1 VNEQNITC
9 PKCGEE
15 IKLTESLA
23 APLVEVVRAQY
34 EKKLKEQDRAISER
48 EAAVKRSAEEVERKT
63 ESLDAQIAERVQVQV
78 KAERRLIAAAEA
90 KKAREV
96 LQDQIDE
103 KTRTM
108 DAQNERIENLQGK
121 LKTAQAAEAD
131 LLRKKRELDDAKREL
146 ALKIERGIQD
156 GLDEVRSKT
165 IAETQQK
172 IELELK
178 DRDHKI
184 SELTS
189 QIGDLKRRAEQGSQQ
204 EQGEV
209 LELLLE
215 KKLQA
220 RFPLDIIEPVGKGEP
235 GADILQHVRDD
246 NGQTCG
252 KLLWETKRTKNWQ
265 DGWLSKLRG
274 DQRAAGA
281 DMAVIVSRALPK
293 EVIHF
298 EHVDGIW
305 VSSIACALP
314 IAVALREAL
323 IQVALSRRA
332 GEGQETKVQQVYAY
346 LTGPRFRHHVE
357 AIVEKFTDM
366 QSDLETERRVT
377 TRQWAKREEQI
388 RLVLE
393 ATAGMY
399 GDLQGIAGKSLE
411 EIDALGAG
419 LLLAEGN

>member
-9 PKCGEE
+9 PKCGVQ

-23 APLVEVVRAQY
+23 APLVEAVRVQY
-34 EKKLKEQDRAISER
+34 EKKLKEQDKAIGER
-48 EAAVKRSAEEVERKT
+48 EAAVRRDAEELERKA
-63 ESLDAQIAERVQVQV
+63 ESLDAQITERVQVQLKV
-78 KAERRLIAAAEA
+78 ERRSIAAAEA

-96 LQDQIDE
+96 LQDQMGE
-103 KTRTM
+103 QARTM
-108 DAQNERIENLQGK
+108 DEQNERIESLQEK

-131 LLRKKRELDDAKREL
+131 LLKKKRELDDAKREL
-146 ALKIERGIQD
+146 VLKIERGIQD
-156 GLDEVRSKT
+156 GLDEVRKT
-165 IAETQQK
+165 AALEAEQK
-172 IELELK
+172 LELRLK

-184 SELTS
+184 AELTN
-189 QIGDLKRRAEQGSQQ
+189 QIGDLKRKADQGSQQ

-215 KKLQA
+215 QKLRA
-220 RFPLDIIEPVGKGEP
+220 RFPLDIIDPVEKGES

-246 NGQTCG
+246 SGQVCG
-252 KLLWETKRTKNWQ
+252 TILWESKRTKNWQ
-265 DGWLSKLRG
+265 DSWLVKLRT
-274 DQRAAGA
+274 DQRAAEA
-281 DMAVIVSRALPK
+281 DLAVIVSRALPK
-293 EVIHF
+293 EVTHF
-298 EHVDGIW
+298 EHVDDIW

-314 IAVALREAL
+314 VAVALREAL
-323 IQVALSRRA
+323 IQVAFARRS
-332 GEGQETKVQQVYAY
+332 GEGQETKMQKVYAY
-346 LTGPRFRHHVE
+346 LTGPRFRQHVE

-366 QSDLETERRVT
+366 QEDLEKERKVIT
-377 TRQWAKREEQI
+377 KQWSKREEQI

-393 ATAGMY
+393 ATTGMY

>member
-34 EKKLKEQDRAISER
+34 EKKLKEQDKAISER
-48 EAAVKRSAEEVERKT
+48 EAAVKRSAEELERKT
-63 ESLDAQIAERVQVQV
+63 ESLDAQITERVQVQLKV
-78 KAERRLIAAAEA
+78 ERRSIAAAEA

-103 KTRTM
+103 QARTM
-108 DAQNERIENLQGK
+108 DAQNERIESLQEK

-165 IAETQQK
+165 IAETQQT

-209 LELLLE
+209 LELMLE
-215 KKLQA
+215 Q
-220 RFPLDIIEPVGKGEP
+220 
-235 GADILQHVRDD
+235 
-246 NGQTCG
+246 
-252 KLLWETKRTKNWQ
+252 
-265 DGWLSKLRG
+265 KLRL
-274 DQRAAGA
+274 
-281 DMAVIVSRALPK
+281 VFLST
-293 EVIHF
+293 
-298 EHVDGIW
+298 
-305 VSSIACALP
+305 S
-314 IAVALREAL
+314 
-323 IQVALSRRA
+323 LSR
-332 GEGQETKVQQVYAY
+332 
-346 LTGPRFRHHVE
+346 
-357 AIVEKFTDM
+357 
-366 QSDLETERRVT
+366 
-377 TRQWAKREEQI
+377 
-388 RLVLE
+388 
-393 ATAGMY
+393 
-399 GDLQGIAGKSLE
+399 
-411 EIDALGAG
+411 
-419 LLLAEGN
+419 

>member
-34 EKKLKEQDRAISER
+34 EKKLTEQDKAISER

-78 KAERRLIAAAEA
+78 KAERRSIAAAEA

>member
-34 EKKLKEQDRAISER
+34 EKKLTEQDKAISER

-78 KAERRLIAAAEA
+78 KAERRSIAAAEA

-346 LTGPRFRHHVE
+346 LPGPRFRHHVE

>member
-1 VNEQNITC
+1 
-9 PKCGEE
+9 
-15 IKLTESLA
+15 
-23 APLVEVVRAQY
+23 
-34 EKKLKEQDRAISER
+34 
-48 EAAVKRSAEEVERKT
+48 
-63 ESLDAQIAERVQVQV
+63 VQVQV
-78 KAERRLIAAAEA
+78 KAERRSIAAAEA

>member
-34 EKKLKEQDRAISER
+34 EKKLTEQDKAISER

-78 KAERRLIAAAEA
+78 KAERRSIAAAEA

-274 DQRAAGA
+274 DHRAAGA

>member
-1 VNEQNITC
+1 MNEQNITC

-34 EKKLKEQDRAISER
+34 EKKLTEQDKAISER

-78 KAERRLIAAAEA
+78 KAERRSIAAAEA

>member
-1 VNEQNITC
+1 
-9 PKCGEE
+9 
-15 IKLTESLA
+15 
-23 APLVEVVRAQY
+23 
-34 EKKLKEQDRAISER
+34 
-48 EAAVKRSAEEVERKT
+48 
-63 ESLDAQIAERVQVQV
+63 
-78 KAERRLIAAAEA
+78 
-90 KKAREV
+90 
-96 LQDQIDE
+96 
-103 KTRTM
+103 M
-108 DAQNERIENLQGK
+108 
-121 LKTAQAAEAD
+121 
-131 LLRKKRELDDAKREL
+131 
-146 ALKIERGIQD
+146 
-156 GLDEVRSKT
+156 
-165 IAETQQK
+165 
-172 IELELK
+172 
-178 DRDHKI
+178 
-184 SELTS
+184 
-189 QIGDLKRRAEQGSQQ
+189 
-204 EQGEV
+204 

-399 GDLQGIAGKSLE
+399 GDLQGIAGMSLE

>member
-1 VNEQNITC
+1 MNEQSITC
-9 PKCGEE
+9 PKCGAE

-23 APLVEVVRAQY
+23 APLVETVRAQY
-34 EKKLKEQDRAISER
+34 EGKLKEQGQALSER
-48 EAAVKRSAEEVERKT
+48 EAVVKRRSEELERKT
-63 ESLDAQIAERVQVQV
+63 ESLDAQITERVQVQLKV
-78 KAERRLIAAAEA
+78 ERRSIAAAEA

-96 LQDQIDE
+96 LQDHIDE
-103 KTRTM
+103 QARTVE
-108 DAQNERIENLQGK
+108 AQNEHIESLQEK
-121 LKTAQAAEAD
+121 LKAAQAAEAD

-165 IAETQQK
+165 IAETQQT
-172 IELELK
+172 IELELR

-204 EQGEV
+204 KQGEV
-209 LELLLE
+209 LELMLE
-215 KKLQA
+215 QKLRT
-220 RFPLDIIEPVGKGEP
+220 RFPLDIIETVGRGEP
-235 GADILQHVRDD
+235 GADILQHVHDD
-246 NGQTCG
+246 GGQTCG
-252 KLLWETKRTKNWQ
+252 KILWESKRTKNWQ
-265 DGWLSKLRG
+265 DSWLGKLRG

-293 EVIHF
+293 EVTHF

-305 VSSIACALP
+305 VCSIACTLP

-323 IQVALSRRA
+323 IQLAFARRPS
-332 GEGQETKVQQVYAY
+332 EGQETKVQHVYAY
-346 LTGPRFRHHVE
+346 LTGPRFRQHVE
-357 AIVEKFTDM
+357 AIVDKFTDM
-366 QSDLETERRVT
+366 QSDLEAERRVI
-377 TRQWAKREEQI
+377 TRQWAKRDEQI

-399 GDLQGIAGKSLE
+399 GDLQGIAGRGLE
-411 EIDALGAG
+411 EIEALGPG
-419 LLLAEGN
+419 LLLTENG

>member
-78 KAERRLIAAAEA
+78 KAERRSIAAAEA